1 MFLCYWMHV
10 ASKCTYCYKK
20 DKVCYFLFQLPSQS
34 RNEIFL
40 PTSQSMH
47 CQSHPQSVFTRH
59 QPRPVT
65 ATASVP
71 TTSLEY
77 ENTSSLST
85 GPHTMN
91 PLMYRREWNRPGN
104 SSHFRYSMYG
114 DHGVSSM
121 PYTSSTQHKTLSY
134 DPVQREKQA
143 TSVWT
148 CTISDVLNVLYSR
161 MSCCSSFNIGCNSCV
176 YSTFSIMLPSCQNTS
191 IFVLFQT
198 LCA

>member
-1 MFLCYWMHV
+1 MYNFHY
-10 ASKCTYCYKK
+10 
-20 DKVCYFLFQLPSQS
+20 LFQLPQS
-34 RNEIFL
+34 RNKTL
-40 PTSQSMH
+40 PPSSQSMYH
-47 CQSHPQSVFTRH
+47 QFHPLSVSTRH
-59 QPRPVT
+59 QPVT

-71 TTSLEY
+71 TTERFTSEY
-77 ENTSSLST
+77 ENISSLSP
-85 GPHTMN
+85 GPQTMN
-91 PLMYRREWNRPGN
+91 PLMYRRERNRPGN

-121 PYTSSTQHKTLSY
+121 PYASSTQHETPSY